1 MGVDV
6 PDDFAG
12 KMKGGTTKKDRNS
25 QQMTTIGSPLFVIY
39 FYPGSSP
46 PILTGDEGKRKE
58 KREPQIKLAGY
69 TPTDLFG
76 KTVVVSLSRGVIT
89 APTLFFPVRSFVP
102 PPLAG
107 AESESDGSSTTHIQ
121 THTPTFNIKGTQEWL
136 QLFGT

>member
-46 PILTGDEGKRKE
+46 PILTGDKGKRK
-58 KREPQIKLAGY
+58 KRTSDQISRIHPNGLIWE
-69 TPTDLFG
+69 DRRRRL
-76 KTVVVSLSRGVIT
+76 SLSRGVIT
-89 APTLFFPVRSFVP
+89 AHQLFFFPVRSFVP
-102 PPLAG
+102 PPF
-107 AESESDGSSTTHIQ
+107 SVS
-121 THTPTFNIKGTQEWL
+121 
-136 QLFGT
+136 